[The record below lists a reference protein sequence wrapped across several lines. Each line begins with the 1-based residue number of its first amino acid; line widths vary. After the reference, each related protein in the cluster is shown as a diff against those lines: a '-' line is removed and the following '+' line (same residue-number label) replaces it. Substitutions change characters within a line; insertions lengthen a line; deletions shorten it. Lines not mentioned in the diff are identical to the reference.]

1 MALFRILL
9 YSFGGMTDWF
19 IKYYV
24 RIFIIILWILFIYFL
39 SVLDYKYLSASHCQP
54 FSWGSLIADWHGR
67 MVYISLMRLTEARL
81 SFADHYVSLKLSQI
95 SFKYSCLL
103 SPLNM
108 DLQFVNYY
116 WINNYFVAVFWML
129 SVGFL
134 LLFYFSWLLNF
145 FHCLEIY

>member
-9 YSFGGMTDWF
+9 YSFGGMTDGF

-24 RIFIIILWILFIYFL
+24 RLFIYLFIYWV
-39 SVLDYKYLSASHCQP
+39 SWIISRVSLSASHCQP
-54 FSWGSLIADWHGR
+54 FSWGSLMADWHGR

-116 WINNYFVAVFWML
+116 WINNYFVAVFWIL

-145 FHCLEIY
+145 FHCLEMY